1 MNKLFTVEQVE
12 AALDAK
18 RKLFVASLE
27 GDVSPEQAK
36 ILREYSDTISNVLL
50 DLKCYLKNNQE

>member
-18 RKLFVASLE
+18 RKLFVASVS
-27 GDVSPEQAK
+27 GNISPEEAK

-50 DLKCYLKNNQE
+50 DLKFYLKNNQE